1 MVKVHL
7 FLLCYNEELMLPH
20 TIKYYRSRFSEVE
33 IIILDNYSTD
43 NSCKIAEKLG
53 CRVHKYDSN
62 NQMDEQY
69 LVWVRS
75 HLWKQFVTEGWV
87 IMCDMDEWLDITEE
101 ELINE
106 DTNGTTIILTK
117 GVNMVGEAKTQ
128 DFSDINLFDIK
139 RGFFDDNFSKKICI
153 KYPLV
158 NDIQYWYGAH
168 QCFPQGQVVYS
179 EKPYYL
185 RHYNYIG
192 AEYLVEKHRLRYDRN
207 EKSRSRC
214 LNTHYLNER
223 EAVIKLYND
232 VLEKATII

>member
-20 TIKYYRSRFSEVE
+20 TIKYYRSRFPEVDIT
-33 IIILDNYSTD
+33 IIDNYSTD
-43 NSCKIAEKLG
+43 NSCKIAEELG

-62 NQMDEQY
+62 NQMDEHY
-69 LVWVRS
+69 LIWVRS
-75 HLWKQFVTEGWV
+75 HIWKQFVTEGWV

-139 RGFFDDNFSKKICI
+139 RGFFDDNFSKKVCF
-153 KYPLV
+153 KYPQV
-158 NDIQYWYGAH
+158 QSMEYWYGAH

-179 EKPYYL
+179 EKQYYL
-185 RHYNYIG
+185 RHYNYLG
-192 AEYLVEKHRLRYDRN
+192 TEYLVEKHRKRYERN
-207 EKSRSRC
+207 EKSRSIG
-214 LNTHYLNER
+214 LNSHYLNEKD
-223 EAVIKLYND
+223 AIIQLYND
-232 VLEKATII
+232 CLSKATII